1 MLGGRRIAAAA
12 IGASVIMGT
21 VSWVAGDRLQTQGQ
35 ASMQQDVRRAVDQ
48 FLTGSVEPSAWWTEV
63 DPRELLEFQQK
74 VRARLGTL
82 TTASVTQTEVRLS
95 MQSIGKSAGAF
106 RLLLESTTI
115 QTVASVSVEIVTDF
129 QTLRPSVLIR
139 SLSIQLPS
147 GTTADGG
154 DETLSFPRTIA
165 TSDPDS
171 LSTP

>member
-1 MLGGRRIAAAA
+1 
-12 IGASVIMGT
+12 
-21 VSWVAGDRLQTQGQ
+21 
-35 ASMQQDVRRAVDQ
+35 MQQDVRRAVDQ